1 MVGARHIEL
10 LGNLAAGG
18 LRPCYSLGHTFLRTG
33 NDCLAGAIEIGNI
46 HVTFLRQLNDV
57 FIRAADH
64 GGHSAFRGVACFL
77 HKRAAL
83 LDKAEAFFKRIGPG
97 SGMSR
102 EFPQGKAGGSHG
114 IQGGNELLQDGQA
127 GKAMYVEGRL
137 TVAGTRQF
145 FAGAFKHDGRKG
157 FSKRLVRL
165 FNQGFGDGIL
175 VIQIFAHAYFLGTL
189 SGKQ

>member
-1 MVGARHIEL
+1 
-10 LGNLAAGG
+10 
-18 LRPCYSLGHTFLRTG
+18 
-33 NDCLAGAIEIGNI
+33 
-46 HVTFLRQLNDV
+46 
-57 FIRAADH
+57 
-64 GGHSAFRGVACFL
+64 
-77 HKRAAL
+77 
-83 LDKAEAFFKRIGPG
+83 
-97 SGMSR
+97 MSR

-127 GKAMYVEGRL
+127 GKAMYVEGGL